1 MAITSIKTGSSFTN
15 LVKHENF
22 LAGNSAF
29 IPNSYESIA
38 TVTVGSG
45 GAANVEFTSIPSTY
59 THLQIRGIAQETRA
73 TYGISDGN
81 MQFNGDTASNYSRH
95 NIQGTGSAVV
105 ANGDANLSF
114 ITLADGMWGTSTGGS
129 FGVSIVDILD
139 YANTNKYK
147 TVRVLSGVDFNG
159 TLAGYGGYVGPLS
172 GNWRNTN
179 AITSIKINAQTG
191 NFTQYSHFAL
201 YGIKGA

>member
-1 MAITSIKTGSSFTN
+1 MSPILGTLASQFSGKSFSSF
-15 LVKHENF
+15 
-22 LAGNSAF
+22 
-29 IPNSYESIA
+29 ESIQTA
-38 TVTVGSG
+38 TVGAG
-45 GAANVEFTSIPSTY
+45 GASNIEFTSIPATY

-81 MQFNGDTASNYSRH
+81 MQFNSDTGTNYSRH

-105 ANGDANLSF
+105 ANGDANLTF

-159 TLAGYGGYVGPLS
+159 TLAGYGGYVGILS

-191 NFTQYSHFAL
+191 NFTLYSSFAL
-201 YGIKGA
+201 YGIKGS

>member
-1 MAITSIKTGSSFTN
+1 MSPILGTLASQFSGKSFSSF
-15 LVKHENF
+15 
-22 LAGNSAF
+22 
-29 IPNSYESIA
+29 ESIQTA
-38 TVTVGSG
+38 TVGAG
-45 GAANVEFTSIPSTY
+45 GASNIEFTSIPATY

-81 MQFNGDTASNYSRH
+81 MQFNSDTGTNYSRH

-105 ANGDANLSF
+105 ANGDANLTF

-147 TVRVLSGVDFNG
+147 TVKVLSGVDFNG
-159 TLAGYGGYVGPLS
+159 TLAGYGGYVGILS

-191 NFTQYSHFAL
+191 NFTQYSSFAL

>member
-1 MAITSIKTGSSFTN
+1 
-15 LVKHENF
+15 
-22 LAGNSAF
+22 
-29 IPNSYESIA
+29 
-38 TVTVGSG
+38 
-45 GAANVEFTSIPSTY
+45 
-59 THLQIRGIAQETRA
+59 
-73 TYGISDGN
+73 
-81 MQFNGDTASNYSRH
+81 
-95 NIQGTGSAVV
+95 
-105 ANGDANLSF
+105 
-114 ITLADGMWGTSTGGS
+114 MWGTSTGGS

-172 GNWRNTN
+172 GNWRNTS

-191 NFTQYSHFAL
+191 NFTQYSQFAL

>member
-1 MAITSIKTGSSFTN
+1 MPLITT
-15 LVKHENF
+15 
-22 LAGNSAF
+22 LAGASARGYGGLRTF
-29 IPNSYESIA
+29 GVPSSYESIA

-45 GAANVEFTSIPSTY
+45 GAANVEFTSIPATY

-129 FGVSIVDILD
+129 FGVSIIDILD

-172 GNWRNTN
+172 GNWRNTS

-191 NFTQYSHFAL
+191 NFTQYSQFAL